1 MSSSLPRR
9 PVASGRRREPDP
21 GSRLHVRSCPS
32 ASPSRCRPFAR
43 FQQRFLN
50 TQHRN
55 ILSREQQQPHRLRS
69 PCPTAEQE
77 QAGRDRPLVT
87 WRLPPLTPPPSSSS
101 SGARFSR
108 SGRGPA
114 GTEGA
119 PGVPSGWVDAWDKGT
134 VTLAGTVS
142 QSGRKEGEERISGK
156 SAAGRTKAPSA
167 QRGENWCGAFSV
179 GAGTGTGRGWPG
191 GASAGGGRAAAR
203 TAGGQL
209 PLRPHFPSGSTE
221 LGSQSKDRNR
231 HAVVS
236 LRVLQGSRVKG
247 MLASLERFIVQVWLT
262 FLERLAGL
270 ESAGWGSQA
279 ETREGLLLR
288 FRPNVISLDTQGR
301 ASAGGLVP

>member
-1 MSSSLPRR
+1 MGPSPRDLEAPSPHPSALFLQFRGTVFTQR
-9 PVASGRRREPDP
+9 PRSRRHRRCPGSPLRLGGRLGQGNRDSRWDGQSEWEKRGRGEDLRKISRRE
-21 GSRLHVRSCPS
+21 
-32 ASPSRCRPFAR
+32 
-43 FQQRFLN
+43 N
-50 TQHRN
+50 
-55 ILSREQQQPHRLRS
+55 
-69 PCPTAEQE
+69 
-77 QAGRDRPLVT
+77 
-87 WRLPPLTPPPSSSS
+87 
-101 SGARFSR
+101 
-108 SGRGPA
+108 
-114 GTEGA
+114 
-119 PGVPSGWVDAWDKGT
+119 
-134 VTLAGTVS
+134 
-142 QSGRKEGEERISGK
+142 QS
-156 SAAGRTKAPSA
+156 PSA

>member
-167 QRGENWCGAFSV
+167 QRGERLVWGLQCGRRDRDRQGMAR
-179 GAGTGTGRGWPG
+179 GRLGRG
-191 GASAGGGRAAAR
+191 R
-203 TAGGQL
+203 T
-209 PLRPHFPSGSTE
+209 GSCT
-221 LGSQSKDRNR
+221 
-231 HAVVS
+231 H
-236 LRVLQGSRVKG
+236 
-247 MLASLERFIVQVWLT
+247 
-262 FLERLAGL
+262 
-270 ESAGWGSQA
+270 GWGSA
-279 ETREGLLLR
+279 PSATTL
-288 FRPNVISLDTQGR
+288 PVWLDR
-301 ASAGGLVP
+301 AGFPVKG

>member
-1 MSSSLPRR
+1 M
-9 PVASGRRREPDP
+9 EPDP
-21 GSRLHVRSCPS
+21 GSRLHICSCSS
-32 ASPSRCRPFAR
+32 ASPSGCRPFYR

-50 TQHRN
+50 TQHGN
-55 ILSREQQQPHRLRS
+55 ILSHEQKQHHRLRS

-87 WRLPPLTPPPSSSS
+87 SRLPPLTPPPSSSS

-108 SGRGPA
+108 SGRGP
-114 GTEGA
+114 
-119 PGVPSGWVDAWDKGT
+119 PGVPSGWGDAWDKGT

-142 QSGRKEGEERISGK
+142 QSGRKAGRKEGEGEDLRKISRRENQSPGC
-156 SAAGRTKAPSA
+156 AAGREICVGPSVWAPG
-167 QRGENWCGAFSV
+167 RGRSR
-179 GAGTGTGRGWPG
+179 TGRGWPG
-191 GASAGGGRAAAR
+191 GASAGGRRAAAH

-236 LRVLQGSRVKG
+236 LRLLQGSRVKG

-262 FLERLAGL
+262 F
-270 ESAGWGSQA
+270 
-279 ETREGLLLR
+279 
-288 FRPNVISLDTQGR
+288 
-301 ASAGGLVP
+301 

>member
-156 SAAGRTKAPSA
+156 SAAGRTKARVHSGERIGVGPSVWA
-167 QRGENWCGAFSV
+167 PGQGQAGDGQGAPRP
-179 GAGTGTGRGWPG
+179 GAD
-191 GASAGGGRAAAR
+191 
-203 TAGGQL
+203 GQL
-209 PLRPHFPSGSTE
+209 HARLGVSSLCDHTSRLARQSWVPSQRIGTDMPWCPSGFSREAE
-221 LGSQSKDRNR
+221 LKGC
-231 HAVVS
+231 
-236 LRVLQGSRVKG
+236 LQV
-247 MLASLERFIVQVWLT
+247 
-262 FLERLAGL
+262 
-270 ESAGWGSQA
+270 
-279 ETREGLLLR
+279 
-288 FRPNVISLDTQGR
+288 
-301 ASAGGLVP
+301 